1 MTEERKKEI
10 IRKIQTLQNE
20 QDELLLQLER
30 LNINSDEKSTTSNN
44 KEDFKIGDNVIIL
57 NPGRFQERSGSICKI
72 GKQITI
78 LTKKGRKIVR
88 AKKNVQKV
96 S

>member
-1 MTEERKKEI
+1 MSEERKKEI

-30 LNINSDEKSTTSNN
+30 LNINTNESTTTNTTN
-44 KEDFKIGDNVIIL
+44 QELKIGDKVIIL
-57 NPGRFQERSGSICKI
+57 NPGKFQERSGKVCKI

-78 LTKKGRKIVR
+78 QTKKGRKIIR
-88 AKKNVQKV
+88 ARKNIQKV
-96 S
+96 V